1 MIDDIILNALKE
13 DIGEGDHSSLSC
25 LKDTDLGSAK
35 LIVKENGILAGVEV
49 AKRVF
54 ELFDSKL
61 SIEVLI
67 DDGTEVEVGDI
78 VLEVSGKA
86 QSILSTERLVLN
98 IMQRMSGIATKTRK
112 IADKIKGTGAQVL
125 DTRKTTP
132 GIRQLEKM
140 AVVIGGGMNHRF
152 GLYDM
157 IMLKDNHID
166 FVGGVRNAIEKT
178 KAYVQAMDKPID
190 IEFEIRTKAELME
203 AISTGGVQR
212 ILLDNFT
219 PEALKEL
226 VPLIPDSME
235 SEASGGI
242 TESSIL
248 AYAETGVDFI
258 SMGALTHSV
267 KSLDLSLKAYF

>member
-1 MIDDIILNALKE
+1 MIDEIILNALRE
-13 DIGEGDHSSLSC
+13 DIGDGDHSSLSC
-25 LKDTDLGSAK
+25 LQATDMGKAK
-35 LIVKENGILAGVEV
+35 LIVKEKGIIAGVEV

-54 ELFDSKL
+54 ELYDSKL
-61 SIEVLI
+61 SLEVFI
-67 DDGTEVEVGDI
+67 DDGSEVEVGDI

-98 IMQRMSGIATKTRK
+98 IMQRMSGIASKTRK
-112 IADKIKGTGAQVL
+112 IVNQIKGTGARVL

-140 AVVIGGGMNHRF
+140 AVVIGGGKNHRF

-166 FVGGVRNAIEKT
+166 FVGGVVHAIEKT
-178 KAYVQAMDKPID
+178 KVYVQEMEKPVD
-190 IEFEIRTKAELME
+190 IEVEIRTKSELLE
-203 AISTGGVQR
+203 AVSVGGVKR

-219 PEALKEL
+219 PEALKDL
-226 VPLIPDSME
+226 VPLIPDSIE

-242 TESSIL
+242 TESTIL

>member
-49 AKRVF
+49 SKRVF
-54 ELFDSKL
+54 ELYDSKL

-190 IEFEIRTKAELME
+190 IEIEIRTKAELME

-219 PEALKEL
+219 PEVLKEL
-226 VPLIPDSME
+226 VPLIPDSIE

>member
-54 ELFDSKL
+54 ELYDSKL

-78 VLEVSGKA
+78 VLEARGKA

-190 IEFEIRTKAELME
+190 IEIEIRTKAELME

-226 VPLIPDSME
+226 VPLIPDSIE

>member
-13 DIGEGDHSSLSC
+13 DIGDGDHSSLSC
-25 LKDTDLGSAK
+25 LKVTDLGTAK
-35 LIVKENGILAGVEV
+35 LIAKEKGILAGVEV

-54 ELFDSKL
+54 ELYDSNL
-61 SIEVLI
+61 S
-67 DDGTEVEVGDI
+67 TEVFLEDGSEVTIGSI

-98 IMQRMSGIATKTRK
+98 IMQRMSGIATKTRQ
-112 IADKIKGTGAQVL
+112 IVNQIKGTNARIL

-166 FVGGVRNAIEKT
+166 FAGGVRNAIEQS
-178 KAYVQAMDKPID
+178 KAYVQEMDKPLE
-190 IEFEIRTKAELME
+190 IEVEIRTKSELIE
-203 AISTGGVQR
+203 AVSAGGIKR

-219 PEALKEL
+219 PNELRDL
-226 VPLIPDSME
+226 VPLIPDSIE

-242 TESSIL
+242 TESTIL
-248 AYAETGVDFI
+248 DYAKTGVDFI

>member
-13 DIGEGDHSSLSC
+13 DIGAGDHSSQSC
-25 LKDTDLGSAK
+25 LQDSDKGNAK
-35 LIVKENGILAGVEV
+35 LIVKENGVVAGVEI

-54 ELFDSKL
+54 ELYDSNL
-61 SIEVLI
+61 VIEVFI
-67 DDGTEVEVGDI
+67 DDGAKVEVGDV

-86 QSILSTERLVLN
+86 KSILSTERLVLN
-98 IMQRMSGIATKTRK
+98 IMQRMSGIATKTSK
-112 IADKIKGTGAQVL
+112 IVHQIKGTGARLL

-166 FVGGVRNAIEKT
+166 FVGGIRNAIEKT
-178 KAYVQAMDKPID
+178 RSYVQAMETPID
-190 IEFEIRTKAELME
+190 IEVEIRTKEELIE
-203 AISTGGVQR
+203 AVSTGGIQR

-226 VPLIPDSME
+226 VPLIPDSIE

-242 TESSIL
+242 TESTIR
-248 AYAETGVDFI
+248 AFAETGVDFI

>member
-13 DIGEGDHSSLSC
+13 DIGDGDHSSLSC
-25 LKDTDLGSAK
+25 LKDTDLGTAK
-35 LIVKENGILAGVEV
+35 LIAKEKGILAGVEV

-54 ELFDSKL
+54 ELYDSNL
-61 SIEVLI
+61 S
-67 DDGTEVEVGDI
+67 TEVFLEDGSEVAVGSI
-78 VLEVSGKA
+78 VLEVSGKV
-86 QSILSTERLVLN
+86 QSILCTERLVLN
-98 IMQRMSGIATKTRK
+98 IMQRMSGIATKTRQ
-112 IADKIKGTGAQVL
+112 IVNQIKGTNARIL

-166 FVGGVRNAIEKT
+166 FAGGVRNAIEQS
-178 KAYVQAMDKPID
+178 KAYVQEMDNPVE
-190 IEFEIRTKAELME
+190 IEVEIRTKSELVE
-203 AISTGGVQR
+203 AVSTGGIKR

-219 PEALKEL
+219 PDELRDL
-226 VPLIPDSME
+226 VPLIPDSIE

-242 TESSIL
+242 TELTIL
-248 AYAETGVDFI
+248 DYAKTGVDFI

>member
-13 DIGEGDHSSLSC
+13 DIGDGDHSSLSC
-25 LKDTDLGSAK
+25 LKDTDLGTAK
-35 LIVKENGILAGVEV
+35 LIAKEKGILAGVEV

-54 ELFDSKL
+54 ELYDSNL
-61 SIEVLI
+61 S
-67 DDGTEVEVGDI
+67 TEVFLEDGSEVAVGSI
-78 VLEVSGKA
+78 VLEVSGKV
-86 QSILSTERLVLN
+86 QSILCTERLVLN
-98 IMQRMSGIATKTRK
+98 IMQRMSGIATKTRQ
-112 IADKIKGTGAQVL
+112 IVNQIKGTNARIL

-166 FVGGVRNAIEKT
+166 FAGGVRNAIEQS
-178 KAYVQAMDKPID
+178 KAYVQEMDKPVE
-190 IEFEIRTKAELME
+190 IEVEIRTKSELIE
-203 AISTGGVQR
+203 AVSAGGIKR

-219 PEALKEL
+219 PNELRDL
-226 VPLIPDSME
+226 VPLIPDSIE

-242 TESSIL
+242 TESTIL
-248 AYAETGVDFI
+248 DYAKTGVDFI

>member
-13 DIGEGDHSSLSC
+13 DIGDGDHSSLSC
-25 LKDTDLGSAK
+25 LKDTDRGTAK
-35 LIVKENGILAGVEV
+35 LIAKENGILAGVEV

-54 ELFDSKL
+54 ELYDSNL
-61 SIEVLI
+61 S
-67 DDGTEVEVGDI
+67 TEVFLEDGSEVTVGSI
-78 VLEVSGKA
+78 VLEVSGKV
-86 QSILSTERLVLN
+86 QSILCTERLVLN
-98 IMQRMSGIATKTRK
+98 IMQRMSGIATKTRQ
-112 IADKIKGTGAQVL
+112 IVNQIKGTNARIL

-166 FVGGVRNAIEKT
+166 FAGGVRNAIEQS
-178 KAYVQAMDKPID
+178 KAYVQEMDKPVE
-190 IEFEIRTKAELME
+190 IEVEIRTKSELIE
-203 AISTGGVQR
+203 AVSTGGIKR

-219 PEALKEL
+219 PDELRDL
-226 VPLIPDSME
+226 VPLIPDSIE

-242 TESSIL
+242 TESTIL
-248 AYAETGVDFI
+248 DYAKTGVDFI

>member
-13 DIGEGDHSSLSC
+13 DIGDGDHSSLSC
-25 LKDTDLGSAK
+25 LKDTDLGTAK
-35 LIVKENGILAGVEV
+35 LIAKENGILAGVEV

-54 ELFDSKL
+54 ELYDSNL
-61 SIEVLI
+61 S
-67 DDGTEVEVGDI
+67 TEVFLEDGSEVAVGSI
-78 VLEVSGKA
+78 VLEVSGKV
-86 QSILSTERLVLN
+86 QSILCTERLVLN
-98 IMQRMSGIATKTRK
+98 IMQRMSGIATKTRQ
-112 IADKIKGTGAQVL
+112 IVNQIKGTNARIL

-166 FVGGVRNAIEKT
+166 FVGGVRNAIEQS
-178 KAYVQAMDKPID
+178 KAYVQEMDIPVE
-190 IEFEIRTKAELME
+190 IEVEIRTKSELIE
-203 AISTGGVQR
+203 AVSTGGIKR

-219 PEALKEL
+219 PDELRDL
-226 VPLIPDSME
+226 VPLIPDSIE

-242 TESSIL
+242 TESTIL
-248 AYAETGVDFI
+248 DYAKTGVDFI

>member
-54 ELFDSKL
+54 ELYDSKL

-190 IEFEIRTKAELME
+190 IEIEIRTKAELME

-219 PEALKEL
+219 PEALKDF
-226 VPLIPDSME
+226 VALIHD
-235 SEASGGI
+235 
-242 TESSIL
+242 
-248 AYAETGVDFI
+248 
-258 SMGALTHSV
+258 
-267 KSLDLSLKAYF
+267 

>member
-25 LKDTDLGSAK
+25 LTVTDLGTAK
-35 LIVKENGILAGVEV
+35 LIVKENGVLAGVEV

-54 ELFDSKL
+54 ELYDSTL
-61 SIEVLI
+61 
-67 DDGTEVEVGDI
+67 EVEVFINDGAAVGVGDI
-78 VLEVSGKA
+78 VLNVKGKA

-98 IMQRMSGIATKTRK
+98 IMQRMSGIATKTSK
-112 IADKIKGTGAQVL
+112 IVDKIKDTGARVL

-132 GIRQLEKM
+132 GIRRLEKM
-140 AVVIGGGMNHRF
+140 AVEIGGGMNHRF

-178 KAYVQAMDKPID
+178 TAYVQAMDNPVD
-190 IEFEIRTKAELME
+190 IEIEIRTKQELVE
-203 AISTGGVQR
+203 AISAGGIQR

-226 VPLIPDSME
+226 IPLIPDSIE

-242 TESSIL
+242 TDSSIL

>member
-13 DIGEGDHSSLSC
+13 DIGDGDHSSLSC
-25 LKDTDLGSAK
+25 LKDTDLGTAK
-35 LIVKENGILAGVEV
+35 LIAKEKGILAGVEV

-54 ELFDSKL
+54 ELYDSNL
-61 SIEVLI
+61 S
-67 DDGTEVEVGDI
+67 TEVFLEDGSELAVGSI

-98 IMQRMSGIATKTRK
+98 IMQRMSGIATKTRQ
-112 IADKIKGTGAQVL
+112 IVNQIKGTNARIL

-152 GLYDM
+152 GLFDM

-166 FVGGVRNAIEKT
+166 FVGGVRNAIEQS
-178 KAYVQAMDKPID
+178 KAYVQEMDIPVE
-190 IEFEIRTKAELME
+190 IEVEIRTKSELIE
-203 AISTGGVQR
+203 AVSTGGIKR

-219 PEALKEL
+219 PDELRDL
-226 VPLIPDSME
+226 VPLIPDSIE

-242 TESSIL
+242 TESTIL
-248 AYAETGVDFI
+248 DYAKTGVDFI

>member
-13 DIGEGDHSSLSC
+13 DIGDGDHSSLSC
-25 LKDTDLGSAK
+25 LKDTDLGTAK
-35 LIVKENGILAGVEV
+35 LIAKEKGILAGVEV

-54 ELFDSKL
+54 ELYDSNL
-61 SIEVLI
+61 S
-67 DDGTEVEVGDI
+67 TEVFLEDGSEVTVGSV
-78 VLEVSGKA
+78 VLELSGKA

-98 IMQRMSGIATKTRK
+98 IMQRMSGIATKTRQ
-112 IADKIKGTGAQVL
+112 IVNQIKGTNARIL

-166 FVGGVRNAIEKT
+166 FAGGVRNAIEQS
-178 KAYVQAMDKPID
+178 KAYVQEMDKPVE
-190 IEFEIRTKAELME
+190 IEVEIRTKSELIE
-203 AISTGGVQR
+203 AVSTGGIKR

-219 PEALKEL
+219 PDELRDL
-226 VPLIPDSME
+226 VPLIPDSIE

-242 TESSIL
+242 TESTIL
-248 AYAETGVDFI
+248 DYAKTGVDFI

>member
-13 DIGEGDHSSLSC
+13 DIGDGDHSSLSC
-25 LKDTDLGSAK
+25 LKDTDLGTAK
-35 LIVKENGILAGVEV
+35 LVAKENGILAGVEV

-54 ELFDSKL
+54 ELYDSNL
-61 SIEVLI
+61 S
-67 DDGTEVEVGDI
+67 TEVFLEDGSEVAVGSI
-78 VLEVSGKA
+78 VLEVSGKV
-86 QSILSTERLVLN
+86 QSILCTERLVLN
-98 IMQRMSGIATKTRK
+98 IMQRMSGIATKTRQ
-112 IADKIKGTGAQVL
+112 IVNQIKGTNARIL

-166 FVGGVRNAIEKT
+166 FAGGVRNAIEQS
-178 KAYVQAMDKPID
+178 KAYVQEMDKPVE
-190 IEFEIRTKAELME
+190 IEVEIRTKSELIE
-203 AISTGGVQR
+203 AVSTGGIKR

-219 PEALKEL
+219 PDELRDL
-226 VPLIPDSME
+226 VPLIPDSIE

-242 TESSIL
+242 TESTIL
-248 AYAETGVDFI
+248 DYAKTGVDFI

>member
-1 MIDDIILNALKE
+1 MIDDIILNALQE
-13 DIGEGDHSSLSC
+13 DVGDGDHSSLSC
-25 LKDTDLGSAK
+25 LQDTDMGKAK
-35 LIVKENGILAGVEV
+35 LIVKEKGILAGVEV

-54 ELFDSKL
+54 ELYDSKL
-61 SIEVLI
+61 SLEVFI
-67 DDGTEVEVGDI
+67 DDGSEVEVGDI

-98 IMQRMSGIATKTRK
+98 IMQRMSGIASKTRK
-112 IADKIKGTGAQVL
+112 IVNQIKGTGARVL

-166 FVGGVRNAIEKT
+166 FVGGVVHAIEKT
-178 KAYVQAMDKPID
+178 KVYVQEMEKPVD
-190 IEFEIRTKAELME
+190 IEVEIRTKSELLE
-203 AISTGGVQR
+203 AVSVGGVKR

-219 PEALKEL
+219 PEALKDL
-226 VPLIPDSME
+226 VRLIPDSIE

-242 TESSIL
+242 TESTIL

-267 KSLDLSLKAYF
+267 KSLDLSLKANF

>member
-13 DIGEGDHSSLSC
+13 DIGDGDHSSLSC
-25 LKDTDLGSAK
+25 LKDTDLGTAK
-35 LIVKENGILAGVEV
+35 LIAKEKGILAGVEV

-54 ELFDSKL
+54 ELYDSNL
-61 SIEVLI
+61 SIEVFFK
-67 DDGTEVEVGDI
+67 DGSEVAVGNI

-98 IMQRMSGIATKTRK
+98 IMQRMSGIATKTRQ
-112 IADKIKGTGAQVL
+112 IVDQIKDTNARIL

-166 FVGGVRNAIEKT
+166 FVGGVRNAIEQSI
-178 KAYVQAMDKPID
+178 AYVQEMDKPVE
-190 IEFEIRTKAELME
+190 IEVEIRTKSELIE
-203 AISTGGVQR
+203 AVSTGGIKR

-219 PEALKEL
+219 PDELRDL
-226 VPLIPDSME
+226 VPLIPDSIE

-242 TESSIL
+242 TESTIL
-248 AYAETGVDFI
+248 DYAKTGVDFI

>member
-25 LKDTDLGSAK
+25 LQDTDQGTAK
-35 LIVKENGILAGVEV
+35 LLVKENGVLAGVEI

-54 ELFDSKL
+54 ELYDSNL
-61 SIEVLI
+61 EIEVFI
-67 DDGTEVEVGDI
+67 YDGAEVKVGDI
-78 VLEVSGKA
+78 ALEVRGKA

-112 IADKIKGTGAQVL
+112 IVNQIKGTGAHVL

-178 KAYVQAMDKPID
+178 TAYVQAMENPID
-190 IEFEIRTKAELME
+190 IEIEIRTKAELME
-203 AISTGGVQR
+203 AISTGGIQR

-219 PEALKEL
+219 PEVLKEL
-226 VPLIPDSME
+226 VTLIPDSIE

-242 TESSIL
+242 TESSIR
-248 AYAETGVDFI
+248 AFAETGVDFI

>member
-13 DIGEGDHSSLSC
+13 DIGAGDHSSQSC
-25 LKDTDLGSAK
+25 LQDSDKGNAK
-35 LIVKENGILAGVEV
+35 LIVKENGVIAGVEI

-54 ELFDSKL
+54 ELYDSNL
-61 SIEVLI
+61 VIEVFI
-67 DDGTEVEVGDI
+67 DDGAKVEVGDI

-86 QSILSTERLVLN
+86 KSILSTERLVLN
-98 IMQRMSGIATKTRK
+98 IMQRMSGIATKTSN
-112 IADKIKGTGAQVL
+112 IVHQIKGTGARLL

-166 FVGGVRNAIEKT
+166 FVGGIRNAIEKT
-178 KAYVQAMDKPID
+178 RSYVQAMETPID
-190 IEFEIRTKAELME
+190 IEVEIRTKEELIE
-203 AISTGGVQR
+203 AVSTGGIQR

-226 VPLIPDSME
+226 VPLIPDSIE

-242 TESSIL
+242 TESTIR
-248 AYAETGVDFI
+248 AFAETGVDFI

>member
-13 DIGEGDHSSLSC
+13 AIGDGDHSSLSC
-25 LKDTDLGSAK
+25 LKDTDLGTAK
-35 LIVKENGILAGVEV
+35 LIAKEKGILAGVEV

-54 ELFDSKL
+54 ELYDSNL
-61 SIEVLI
+61 S
-67 DDGTEVEVGDI
+67 TEVFLEDGSEVAVGSI
-78 VLEVSGKA
+78 VLEVSGKV
-86 QSILSTERLVLN
+86 QSILCTERLVLN
-98 IMQRMSGIATKTRK
+98 IMQRMSGIATKTRQ
-112 IADKIKGTGAQVL
+112 IVNQIKGTNARIL

-166 FVGGVRNAIEKT
+166 FAGGVRNAIEQS
-178 KAYVQAMDKPID
+178 KAYVQEMDKPVE
-190 IEFEIRTKAELME
+190 IEVEIRTKSELIE
-203 AISTGGVQR
+203 AVSTGGIKR

-219 PEALKEL
+219 PDELRDL
-226 VPLIPDSME
+226 VPLIPDSIE

-242 TESSIL
+242 TELTIL
-248 AYAETGVDFI
+248 DYAKTGVDFI

>member
-54 ELFDSKL
+54 ELYDSKL

-190 IEFEIRTKAELME
+190 IEIEIRTKAELME
-203 AISTGGVQR
+203 AISLGGVQR

-226 VPLIPDSME
+226 VPLIPDSIE

>member
-13 DIGEGDHSSLSC
+13 DIGDGDHSSLSC
-25 LKDTDLGSAK
+25 LKDTDLGTAK
-35 LIVKENGILAGVEV
+35 LIAKEKGILAGVEV

-54 ELFDSKL
+54 ELYDSNL
-61 SIEVLI
+61 S
-67 DDGTEVEVGDI
+67 TEVFLEDGSELAVGSI

-98 IMQRMSGIATKTRK
+98 IMQRMSGIATKTRQ
-112 IADKIKGTGAQVL
+112 IVNQIKGTNARIL

-132 GIRQLEKM
+132 GMRQLEKM

-166 FVGGVRNAIEKT
+166 FAGGVRNAIEQS
-178 KAYVQAMDKPID
+178 KAYVQEMDKPVE
-190 IEFEIRTKAELME
+190 IEVEIRTKSELIE
-203 AISTGGVQR
+203 AVSAGGIKR

-219 PEALKEL
+219 PNELRDL
-226 VPLIPDSME
+226 VPLIPDSIE

-242 TESSIL
+242 TESTIL
-248 AYAETGVDFI
+248 DYAKTGVDFI

>member
-1 MIDDIILNALKE
+1 MIDDIILNAFKE

-25 LKDTDLGSAK
+25 LQDTDQGTAK
-35 LIVKENGILAGVEV
+35 LLVKENGVLAGVEI

-54 ELFDSKL
+54 ELYDSNL
-61 SIEVLI
+61 EIEVFI
-67 DDGTEVEVGDI
+67 HDGAEVKVGDI
-78 VLEVSGKA
+78 ALEVRGKA

-112 IADKIKGTGAQVL
+112 IVNQIKGTGARVL

-178 KAYVQAMDKPID
+178 TAYVKAMENPID
-190 IEFEIRTKAELME
+190 IEIEIRTKAELME
-203 AISTGGVQR
+203 AISTGGIQR

-226 VPLIPDSME
+226 VALIPDSIE

-242 TESSIL
+242 TESSVR
-248 AYAETGVDFI
+248 AFAETGVDFI

>member
-13 DIGEGDHSSLSC
+13 DIGDGDHSSLSC
-25 LKDTDLGSAK
+25 LKDTDLGTAK
-35 LIVKENGILAGVEV
+35 LIAKEKGILAGVEV

-54 ELFDSKL
+54 ELYDSNL
-61 SIEVLI
+61 S
-67 DDGTEVEVGDI
+67 TEVFLEDGSELAVGSI

-98 IMQRMSGIATKTRK
+98 IMQRMSGIATKTRQ
-112 IADKIKGTGAQVL
+112 IVNQIKGTNARIL

-166 FVGGVRNAIEKT
+166 FAGGVRNAIEQS
-178 KAYVQAMDKPID
+178 KAYVQEMDKPVE
-190 IEFEIRTKAELME
+190 IEVEIRTKSELIE
-203 AISTGGVQR
+203 AVSTGGIKR

-219 PEALKEL
+219 PDELRDL
-226 VPLIPDSME
+226 VPLIPDSIE

-242 TESSIL
+242 TESTIL
-248 AYAETGVDFI
+248 DYAKTGVDFI

>member
-1 MIDDIILNALKE
+1 MIDDIILNAFKE

-25 LKDTDLGSAK
+25 LQDTDQGSAK
-35 LIVKENGILAGVEV
+35 LLVKENGVLAGIEI

-54 ELFDSKL
+54 ELYDSNL
-61 SIEVLI
+61 EIEVFI
-67 DDGTEVEVGDI
+67 HDGAEVKVGDI
-78 VLEVSGKA
+78 ALEVRGKA

-112 IADKIKGTGAQVL
+112 IVNQIKGTGARVL

-178 KAYVQAMDKPID
+178 TAYVQAMENPID
-190 IEFEIRTKAELME
+190 IEIEIRTKAELME
-203 AISTGGVQR
+203 AISTGGIQR

-219 PEALKEL
+219 PEVLKEL
-226 VPLIPDSME
+226 VTLIPDSIE

-242 TESSIL
+242 TESSVR
-248 AYAETGVDFI
+248 AFAETGVDFI

>member
-1 MIDDIILNALKE
+1 MIDDIILNALRE
-13 DIGEGDHSSLSC
+13 DIGDGDHSSLSC
-25 LKDTDLGSAK
+25 LQAKDMGKAK
-35 LIVKENGILAGVEV
+35 LIVKEKGILAGVEV

-54 ELFDSKL
+54 ELYDSRL
-61 SIEVLI
+61 SLEAFI
-67 DDGTEVEVGDI
+67 DDGSEVEVGDI

-112 IADKIKGTGAQVL
+112 IVNQIKGTGASVL

-132 GIRQLEKM
+132 GIRRLEKM

-166 FVGGVRNAIEKT
+166 FVGGVVNAIEKS
-178 KAYVQAMDKPID
+178 KAYVQGMERPVD
-190 IEFEIRTKAELME
+190 IEVEIRTKSELLE
-203 AISTGGVQR
+203 AISTGGIKR

-219 PEALKEL
+219 PEALKDL
-226 VPLIPDSME
+226 VPLIPDSIE

-242 TESSIL
+242 TESTIL

>member
-1 MIDDIILNALKE
+1 MIDDIILNALRE
-13 DIGEGDHSSLSC
+13 DIGDGDHSSLSC
-25 LKDTDLGSAK
+25 LQATDMGKAK
-35 LIVKENGILAGVEV
+35 LIAKEKGILAGVDV

-54 ELFDSKL
+54 ELYDSKL
-61 SIEVLI
+61 SLEVFI
-67 DDGTEVEVGDI
+67 DDGSEVEVGDI
-78 VLEVSGKA
+78 ILEVSGKA

-98 IMQRMSGIATKTRK
+98 IMQRMSGIATKTNK
-112 IADKIKGTGAQVL
+112 IVNKIKGSGARLL

-166 FVGGVRNAIEKT
+166 FVGGVVNAIKKT
-178 KAYVQAMDKPID
+178 KAYVEEMEKPVD
-190 IEFEIRTKAELME
+190 IEVEIRTKSQLLE
-203 AISTGGVQR
+203 AVSVGGIKR

-219 PEALKEL
+219 PKALKDL
-226 VPLIPDSME
+226 VPLIPNSIE
-235 SEASGGI
+235 SEASGAI
-242 TESSIL
+242 TESTIL

>member
-25 LKDTDLGSAK
+25 LQVTDLGTAK
-35 LIVKENGILAGVEV
+35 LIVKENGVLAGVEV

-54 ELFDSKL
+54 ELYDSTL
-61 SIEVLI
+61 
-67 DDGTEVEVGDI
+67 EVEVFINDGAAVAVGDI
-78 VLEVSGKA
+78 VLNVKGKA

-98 IMQRMSGIATKTRK
+98 IMQRMSGIATKTSK
-112 IADKIKGTGAQVL
+112 IVDKIKDTGARVL

-132 GIRQLEKM
+132 GIRRLEKM
-140 AVVIGGGMNHRF
+140 AVEIGGGMNHRF

-178 KAYVQAMDKPID
+178 TAYVQAMDNPVD
-190 IEFEIRTKAELME
+190 IEIEIRTKKELIE
-203 AISTGGVQR
+203 AISTGGIQR

-226 VPLIPDSME
+226 VPLIPDSIE

-242 TESSIL
+242 TDASIR

>member
-1 MIDDIILNALKE
+1 MIDDIILNALNE

-35 LIVKENGILAGVEV
+35 LIVKEKGILAGVEV

-54 ELFDSKL
+54 ELYDPKL
-61 SIEVLI
+61 SVEVLI
-67 DDGTEVEVGDI
+67 NDGVEVKFGDI
-78 VLEVSGKA
+78 VLEVSGKS
-86 QSILSTERLVLN
+86 QSILSTERLILN

-112 IADKIKGTGAQVL
+112 IVDQIKGTGAHVL

-178 KAYVQAMDKPID
+178 KAYVQAMEKPVD
-190 IEFEIRTKAELME
+190 IEVEIRTKAELME
-203 AISTGGVQR
+203 ALSAGGIKR

-219 PEALKEL
+219 PESLKEL
-226 VPLIPDSME
+226 VPLIPDSIE

-267 KSLDLSLKAYF
+267 KSLDLSLKASF

>member
-13 DIGEGDHSSLSC
+13 DIGDGDHSSLSC
-25 LKDTDLGSAK
+25 LKDTDLGTAK
-35 LIVKENGILAGVEV
+35 LIAKEKGILAGVEV

-54 ELFDSKL
+54 ELYDSNL
-61 SIEVLI
+61 S
-67 DDGTEVEVGDI
+67 TEVFLEDGSEVTVGSI

-98 IMQRMSGIATKTRK
+98 IMQRMSGIATKTRQ
-112 IADKIKGTGAQVL
+112 IVNQIKGTNARIL

-166 FVGGVRNAIEKT
+166 FAGGVRNAIEQS
-178 KAYVQAMDKPID
+178 KAYVQEMDKPVE
-190 IEFEIRTKAELME
+190 IEVEIRTKSELIE
-203 AISTGGVQR
+203 AVSTGGIKR

-219 PEALKEL
+219 PDELRDL
-226 VPLIPDSME
+226 VPLIPDSIE

-242 TESSIL
+242 TESTIL
-248 AYAETGVDFI
+248 DYAKTGVDFI

>member
-13 DIGEGDHSSLSC
+13 DIGDGDHSSLSC
-25 LKDTDLGSAK
+25 LKDTDLGTAK
-35 LIVKENGILAGVEV
+35 LIAKEKGILAGVEV

-54 ELFDSKL
+54 ELYDSNL
-61 SIEVLI
+61 SIEVFFK
-67 DDGTEVEVGDI
+67 DGSEVAVGNI

-98 IMQRMSGIATKTRK
+98 IMQRMSGIATKTRQ
-112 IADKIKGTGAQVL
+112 IVDQIKDTNARIL

-166 FVGGVRNAIEKT
+166 FVGGVRNAIEQS
-178 KAYVQAMDKPID
+178 KAYVQEMDKPVE
-190 IEFEIRTKAELME
+190 IEVEIRTKSELIE
-203 AISTGGVQR
+203 AVSTGGIKR

-219 PEALKEL
+219 PDELRDL
-226 VPLIPDSME
+226 VPLIPDSIE

-242 TESSIL
+242 TDSTIL
-248 AYAETGVDFI
+248 DYAKTGVDFI